1 MIILPDADV
10 TTGSVLSGFLLFQPI
25 EKKDRLSKK
34 YFPDKKKPEWWKNSQ
49 TIFGFC
55 SLNISL
61 LPQGSVFGACLATFP
76 VV

>member
-1 MIILPDADV
+1 M
-10 TTGSVLSGFLLFQPI
+10 